1 MDFLY
6 KKRCTAITF
15 MVHSPILS
23 LSPGATMCTS
33 MQLLSGTTLNLKSC
47 KNIYSKK
54 KDQIF
59 PVVKRDC

>member
-1 MDFLY
+1 
-6 KKRCTAITF
+6 